1 MLFHVFPSLLI
12 FPVFFPFLIFPL
24 ARWSTKKLPTDKFL
38 SLCFVLGMFIII
50 IIILMEGSSYSRGTS
65 TSNSMLFYYRYM
77 SSFFILINSCFI
89 FIFKI
94 VVMLFSYFF
103 VLYSLLWFLLPTM
116 SRSGQPQDLNTLVFL
131 SFFHLNLLKKINFIL
146 CYTRCVLICNCL
158 IFVCCKHLY
167 YKC

>member
-1 MLFHVFPSLLI
+1 MKSQRLLTVGRKGSYFRLWARDGDQSKNLKKDWLATILTVFM
-12 FPVFFPFLIFPL
+12 
-24 ARWSTKKLPTDKFL
+24 FL
-38 SLCFVLGMFIII
+38 SDLCKQGNYSFALLSLGVY
-50 IIILMEGSSYSRGTS
+50 LLLWR
-65 TSNSMLFYYRYM
+65 
-77 SSFFILINSCFI
+77 CFI
-89 FIFKI
+89 FFFKI
-94 VVMLFSYFF
+94 AVILFSYFF